1 MSKVLRANDIRVDDH
16 SAYVLMGCETCV
28 DNFSIFQ

>member
-1 MSKVLRANDIRVDDH
+1 MSKVLRANNIRVDDH
-16 SAYVLMGCETCV
+16 SAYVLMWRETCV